1 MEFYLPFPYIFVLSF
16 QFIFIKTKK
25 ELKVI
30 SSTKIENLIP
40 YKDKIRLNYYPKILS
55 FQITI

>member
-1 MEFYLPFPYIFVLSF
+1 MLKYNYVIFILRSY
-16 QFIFIKTKK
+16 IFIKTKK

-40 YKDKIRLNYYPKILS
+40 YKDKIRLNYYPKY
-55 FQITI
+55 

>member
-16 QFIFIKTKK
+16 KFIFIKTKK